1 MVPIKNSNDSIKN
14 KFLEKDYIMSDDRPS
29 YEELEQRIKE
39 LEEKVAE
46 STKSSDTKNESE
58 HRFRL
63 ISETLPVGI
72 FETDS
77 KSECLY
83 TNTSWQEIFGVS
95 LIESLMGDWR
105 MFLHPDDRES
115 VSEQWEQTLTNLK
128 AFSKDCRIIT
138 PKGDERWIHLRSSPV
153 FSDTGTRY
161 TGTAVDITDRKH
173 AEVELKKAKEA
184 AEAASIAKSEFLA
197 NMSHEIRT
205 PMNGVIGMT
214 NLLMD
219 TDLGVEQRQFAE
231 TIRKSADSL
240 MKVINDILDFSK
252 IEAGKLELEIIDFD
266 LRVTLEEVIELM
278 SLKAYEKG
286 LEFASI
292 VHHEV
297 PSLLRGD
304 PGRLRQILINLV
316 GNAIKFTSSGEV
328 TLKAILEKEDAH
340 RVVIRFSVS
349 DTGIGISEE
358 GMDRLFKSFSQVDGS
373 TSRNY
378 GGTGLGLAIS
388 KQLTELME
396 GRISVDSKEGQGS
409 TFWFTVALE
418 KQPDDCE
425 TLMISEDI
433 RRKRILFVDDN
444 AINRQ
449 VYREQLKSW
458 GCRYGEAS
466 SGAQAIDELRCARK
480 TGDPYEIAIID
491 MQMPEMDGEELGR
504 SIKQDPDLADTILIM
519 VSSMGV
525 RGDVSRLK
533 KIGFA
538 AYLTKPVKQS
548 QLYDCLATTAN
559 IWKEKKQREETTIV
573 TRHSLADNKKQG
585 IRILLAEDDATN
597 QKVALHILKKFG
609 YRADAAGNGQEVL
622 QALEKVPYDIV
633 LMDIQMPVMDG
644 YAATHR
650 IRELEH
656 KAHQVKLDKHN
667 SEDLSDSEAQFL
679 ARSGRIPIIAMTAHA
694 MKGDREKCIAAGMD
708 DYTTKPI
715 NPEELLEKIEKWTR
729 VEQNASNPEAKVR
742 KERVQPETSEETQPL
757 DLEKALERAMGD
769 KDFLKMLLGG
779 FIQELPDQIESLKIA
794 VADTDT
800 VALTEQAHKLKG
812 AAANLSA
819 YGVSSAAKSLEEIG
833 RSQNMGEANQIL
845 EVLLDESKRLTEY
858 IERAEW

>member
-1 MVPIKNSNDSIKN
+1 
-14 KFLEKDYIMSDDRPS
+14 MSDDRPS
-29 YEELEQRIKE
+29 YEELEQRIIE
-39 LEEKVAE
+39 LEGKVA
-46 STKSSDTKNESE
+46 KSSKSCDIQNESE
-58 HRFRL
+58 DRFRL

-72 FETDS
+72 FETDA

-95 LIESLMGDWR
+95 LIESLMSDWR
-105 MFLHPDDRES
+105 EFLHPDDRES
-115 VSEQWEQTLTNLK
+115 VSEQWEQTLRNLK
-128 AFSKDCRIIT
+128 AFSKDCRVIT

-161 TGTAVDITDRKH
+161 TGTVVDITDRKH
-173 AEVELKKAKEA
+173 TEVELKKAKDA

-219 TDLGVEQRQFAE
+219 TGLDVEQSQFTE
-231 TIRKSADSL
+231 TIRTSADSL
-240 MKVINDILDFSK
+240 MTVINDILDFSK
-252 IEAGKLELEIIDFD
+252 IEAGKLELEVIDFD
-266 LRVTLEEVIELM
+266 LRITLEEVSELM

-304 PGRLRQILINLV
+304 PGRLRQILINLL
-316 GNAIKFTSSGEV
+316 GNAIKFTDSGEV
-328 TLKAILEKEDAH
+328 TLKAILEEEDAH
-340 RVVIRFSVS
+340 RVVIHFSVS
-349 DTGIGISEE
+349 DTGIGISKKD
-358 GMDRLFKSFSQVDGS
+358 MDRLFKSFSQVDGS
-373 TSRNY
+373 TSRNF

-396 GRISVDSKEGQGS
+396 GRIGVDSKEVQGS
-409 TFWFTVALE
+409 TFWFTVAIE
-418 KQPDDCE
+418 KQPEDRE
-425 TLMISEDI
+425 TLMILEDI
-433 RRKRILFVDDN
+433 RKKRILFVDDN

-466 SGAQAIDELRCARK
+466 SGTQAIDELRSAQEA
-480 TGDPYEIAIID
+480 GDPFEIGIID

-504 SIKQDPDLADTILIM
+504 SIKQDADLADTILIM

-525 RGDVSRLK
+525 RGDVARLK

-538 AYLTKPVKQS
+538 AYLTKPIKQS
-548 QLYDCLATTAN
+548 QLYDCLAATAK
-559 IWKEKKQREETTIV
+559 IWKEKKQPQDATIV

-585 IRILLAEDDATN
+585 VRILLAEDDATN

-644 YAATHR
+644 YAATRR
-650 IRELEH
+650 IRELEL
-656 KAHQVKLDKHN
+656 KAQQVKLNKND
-667 SEDLSDSEAQFL
+667 SEDLTDSEIQFST
-679 ARSGRIPIIAMTAHA
+679 RSGRIPIIAMTAHA

-708 DYTTKPI
+708 DYTPKPI

-729 VEQNASNPEAKVR
+729 VEQNASSPEAEVQ
-742 KERVQPETSEETQPL
+742 KEHVQPETSEETQPL
-757 DLEKALERAMGD
+757 DLENALERAMGD
-769 KDFLKMLLGG
+769 KDFLKMLLGEFVQG
-779 FIQELPDQIESLKIA
+779 LPDQIESLKVA
-794 VADTDT
+794 VAGTDT
-800 VALTEQAHKLKG
+800 VALAEQAHKLKG

-833 RSQNMGEANQIL
+833 RSQNMDEANQVL
-845 EVLLDESKRLTEY
+845 EVLLNESKRLTEY
-858 IERAEW
+858 IERAS

>member
-1 MVPIKNSNDSIKN
+1 
-14 KFLEKDYIMSDDRPS
+14 MSDDRPS
-29 YEELEQRIKE
+29 YEELEQRIIE
-39 LEEKVAE
+39 LEGKVA
-46 STKSSDTKNESE
+46 KSSKSCDIQNESE
-58 HRFRL
+58 DRFRL

-72 FETDS
+72 FETDA

-95 LIESLMGDWR
+95 LIESLMSDWR
-105 MFLHPDDRES
+105 EFLHPDDRES
-115 VSEQWEQTLTNLK
+115 VSEQWEQTLRNLK
-128 AFSKDCRIIT
+128 AFSKDCRVIT

-161 TGTAVDITDRKH
+161 TGTVVDITDRKH
-173 AEVELKKAKEA
+173 TEVELKKAKDA

-219 TDLGVEQRQFAE
+219 TGLDVEQSQFTE
-231 TIRKSADSL
+231 TIRTSADSL
-240 MKVINDILDFSK
+240 MTVINDILDFSK
-252 IEAGKLELEIIDFD
+252 IEAGKLELEVIDFD
-266 LRVTLEEVIELM
+266 LRITLEEVSELM

-304 PGRLRQILINLV
+304 PGRLRQILINLL
-316 GNAIKFTSSGEV
+316 GNAIKFTDSGEV
-328 TLKAILEKEDAH
+328 TLKAILEEEDAH
-340 RVVIRFSVS
+340 RVVIHFSVS
-349 DTGIGISEE
+349 DTGIGISKKD
-358 GMDRLFKSFSQVDGS
+358 MDRLFKSFSQVDGS
-373 TSRNY
+373 TSRNF

-396 GRISVDSKEGQGS
+396 GRIGVDSKEVQGS
-409 TFWFTVALE
+409 TFWFTVAIE
-418 KQPDDCE
+418 KQPEDRE
-425 TLMISEDI
+425 TLMILEDI
-433 RRKRILFVDDN
+433 RKKRILFVDDN

-466 SGAQAIDELRCARK
+466 SGTQAIDELRSAQEA
-480 TGDPYEIAIID
+480 GDPFEIGIID

-504 SIKQDPDLADTILIM
+504 SIKQDADLADTILIM

-525 RGDVSRLK
+525 RGDVARLK

-538 AYLTKPVKQS
+538 AYLTKPIKQS
-548 QLYDCLATTAN
+548 QLYDCLAATAK
-559 IWKEKKQREETTIV
+559 IWKEKKQPQDATIV

-585 IRILLAEDDATN
+585 VRILLAEDDATN

-644 YAATHR
+644 YAATRR
-650 IRELEH
+650 IRELEL
-656 KAHQVKLDKHN
+656 KAQQVKLNKND
-667 SEDLSDSEAQFL
+667 SEDLTDSEIQFST
-679 ARSGRIPIIAMTAHA
+679 RSGRIPIIAMTAHA
-694 MKGDREKCIAAGMD
+694 MKGDREKCIATGMD
-708 DYTTKPI
+708 DYTPKPI

-729 VEQNASNPEAKVR
+729 VEQNASSPEAEVQ
-742 KERVQPETSEETQPL
+742 KEHVQPETSEETQPL
-757 DLEKALERAMGD
+757 DLEDALERAMGD
-769 KDFLKMLLGG
+769 KDFLKMLLGEFVQG
-779 FIQELPDQIESLKIA
+779 LPDQIESLKVA
-794 VADTDT
+794 VAGTDT
-800 VALTEQAHKLKG
+800 VALAEQAHKLKG

-833 RSQNMGEANQIL
+833 RSQNMDEANQVL
-845 EVLLDESKRLTEY
+845 EVLLNESKRLTEY
-858 IERAEW
+858 IERVEW

>member
-1 MVPIKNSNDSIKN
+1 LQEDNV
-14 KFLEKDYIMSDDRPS
+14 MSDDRPS
-29 YEELEQRIKE
+29 YEKLEERIKE

-46 STKSSDTKNESE
+46 YTKSSDIPNESE

-72 FETDS
+72 FETDA

-95 LIESLMGDWR
+95 LIESLMSDWQT
-105 MFLHPDDRES
+105 FLHPDDRES
-115 VSEQWEQTLTNLK
+115 VTEQWEQTLTNLK
-128 AFSKDCRIIT
+128 AFSKDFRIIT

-173 AEVELKKAKEA
+173 TEAELKKARDA
-184 AEAASIAKSEFLA
+184 AEAGSIAKSEFLA

-205 PMNGVIGMT
+205 PMNGVIGMA

-219 TDLGVEQRQFAE
+219 TDLSVEQQQFTE
-231 TIRKSADSL
+231 TIRKSADAL
-240 MKVINDILDFSK
+240 MTVINDILDFSK
-252 IEAGKLELEIIDFD
+252 IEAGKLELEIIEFD
-266 LRVTLEEVIELM
+266 LRVTLEEVAELM

-304 PGRLRQILINLV
+304 PGRLRQILINLL
-316 GNAIKFTSSGEV
+316 GNAIKFTDSGEV
-328 TLKAILEKEDAH
+328 TLKARLEKEDVH
-340 RVVIRFSVS
+340 RAVIRFSVS

-358 GMDRLFKSFSQVDGS
+358 GTDRLFKSFSQVDGS

-396 GRISVDSKEGQGS
+396 GRIGVESKEGQGS
-409 TFWFTVALE
+409 TFSFTVSLE
-418 KQPDDCE
+418 KQPDDCK
-425 TLMISEDI
+425 TLMISDDI
-433 RRKRILFVDDN
+433 RKKRILFVDDN
-444 AINRQ
+444 ATNRQ

-466 SGAQAIDELRCARK
+466 NGTQAIDELKRAQE
-480 TGDPYEIAIID
+480 TGDPFEIAIID
-491 MQMPEMDGEELGR
+491 MQMPKMDGEELGR
-504 SIKQDPDLADTILIM
+504 SIKQDPNLADTILIM
-519 VSSMGV
+519 VSSMGT
-525 RGDVSRLK
+525 RGDVARLK

-538 AYLTKPVKQS
+538 AYLTKPIKQS
-548 QLYDCLATTAN
+548 QLYDCLNTTAN
-559 IWKEKKQREETTIV
+559 IWKEKKQPQDAAIV

-609 YRADAAGNGQEVL
+609 YRADAAENGQEAL

-644 YAATHR
+644 YATTRR
-650 IRELEH
+650 IRELEL
-656 KAHQVKLDKHN
+656 KARRIKLNKNDPK
-667 SEDLSDSEAQFL
+667 DLSNFEIQLL

-708 DYTTKPI
+708 DYTPKPI

-729 VEQNASNPEAKVR
+729 VEQSASSPEAEVQ
-742 KERVQPETSEETQPL
+742 KEHVQPETSEEAQPL

-769 KDFLKMLLGG
+769 KDFLNMLLGG
-779 FIQELPDQIESLKIA
+779 FIQELPNQIESLKVA
-794 VADTDT
+794 VADTDA

-819 YGVSSAAKSLEEIG
+819 YGISSAAKSLEEIG
-833 RSQNMGEANQIL
+833 RSQNMDEATQIL
-845 EVLLDESKRLTEY
+845 EVLFNESKRLSEY
-858 IERAEW
+858 VERAEW

>member
-1 MVPIKNSNDSIKN
+1 MEENNV
-14 KFLEKDYIMSDDRPS
+14 MSDDRPS
-29 YEELEQRIKE
+29 YEELEKRIKE

-46 STKSSDTKNESE
+46 SAKSGDIQNESE

-95 LIESLMGDWR
+95 LIESLMSDWR
-105 MFLHPDDRES
+105 TFLHPDDRDT

-138 PKGDERWIHLRSSPV
+138 PKGAERWIHLRSSPV

-161 TGTAVDITDRKH
+161 TGTAVDITDRKRT
-173 AEVELKKAKEA
+173 EVELKNAKEA
-184 AEAASIAKSEFLA
+184 AEAGSIAKSEFLA

-219 TDLGVEQRQFAE
+219 TDLNAEQRQFTE
-231 TIRKSADSL
+231 TIQKSADSL
-240 MKVINDILDFSK
+240 MTVINDILDFSK
-252 IEAGKLELEIIDFD
+252 IEAGKLELEVIEFD
-266 LRVTLEEVIELM
+266 LRVSLEEVSELM

-304 PGRLRQILINLV
+304 PGRLRQILINLM
-316 GNAIKFTSSGEV
+316 GNAIKFTDSGEV
-328 TLKAILEKEDAH
+328 TLKAIVEEEDAH

-388 KQLTELME
+388 KQLTELMG
-396 GRISVDSKEGQGS
+396 GRIGVDSKEGEGS
-409 TFWFTVALE
+409 TFWFTVELE
-418 KQPDDCE
+418 KQPDGCE
-425 TLMISEDI
+425 TLMIPEDI
-433 RRKRILFVDDN
+433 RKKRILFVDDN

-466 SGAQAIDELRCARK
+466 SGIQAIDELRQAQEAR
-480 TGDPYEIAIID
+480 DPFEIAIID
-491 MQMPEMDGEELGR
+491 MQMPDMDGEELGLR
-504 SIKQDPDLADTILIM
+504 IKQDPDLADTILIM
-519 VSSMGV
+519 VSSMGA
-525 RGDVSRLK
+525 RGDVARLK
-533 KIGFA
+533 KIGFG
-538 AYLTKPVKQS
+538 AYLTKPIKQS
-548 QLYDCLATTAN
+548 QLYDCLATTAK
-559 IWKEKKQREETTIV
+559 IWKEKKQPQDATIV

-609 YRADAAGNGQEVL
+609 YRADAVENGQGVL
-622 QALEKVPYDIV
+622 EALEKIPYDVV

-644 YAATHR
+644 YAATRR
-650 IRELEH
+650 IRKLEL
-656 KAHQVKLDKHN
+656 KAQQVKVNKND
-667 SEDLSDSEAQFL
+667 SEDLSDSKIQLL

-729 VEQNASNPEAKVR
+729 AEHNASNPEAGVQ
-742 KERVQPETSEETQPL
+742 KERVQSGTTEETQPL
-757 DLEKALERAMGD
+757 DLEMALERAMGD

-779 FIQELPDQIESLKIA
+779 FIQELPDQIESLKVA
-794 VADTDT
+794 VAGTDA
-800 VALTEQAHKLKG
+800 VALTEHAHKLKG

-819 YGVSSAAKSLEEIG
+819 YGVSAAAKSLEEIG
-833 RSQNMGEANQIL
+833 RSQNMDQANQIL

-858 IERAEW
+858 IEQAEW

>member
-1 MVPIKNSNDSIKN
+1 LEEINVMSN
-14 KFLEKDYIMSDDRPS
+14 DRPS

-46 STKSSDTKNESE
+46 STKSSDTQNESE
-58 HRFRL
+58 DRFRL

-72 FETDS
+72 FETDA

-105 MFLHPDDRES
+105 TYLHPDDRDS
-115 VSEQWEQTLTNLK
+115 VSEQWAQTLTNLK
-128 AFSKDCRIIT
+128 AFSRDCRIIT

-161 TGTAVDITDRKH
+161 TGTAVDITDRKRT
-173 AEVELKKAKEA
+173 EVELKKAKEA
-184 AEAASIAKSEFLA
+184 AEAGSIAKSEFLA

-219 TDLGVEQRQFAE
+219 TDLNVEQRQFTE
-231 TIRKSADSL
+231 TIQKSADSL
-240 MKVINDILDFSK
+240 MTVINDILDFSK
-252 IEAGKLELEIIDFD
+252 IEAGKLELEFIDFD
-266 LRVTLEEVIELM
+266 LRVTLEEVSELM

-297 PSLLRGD
+297 PSLLCGD
-304 PGRLRQILINLV
+304 PGRLRQILINLM
-316 GNAIKFTSSGEV
+316 GNAIKFTDSGEV
-328 TLKAILEKEDAH
+328 TLKAIVEEEDDH

-358 GMDRLFKSFSQVDGS
+358 SMDRLFKSFSQVDGS

-396 GRISVDSKEGQGS
+396 GRIGVDSKEGQGS

-418 KQPDDCE
+418 KQPDGCE

-433 RRKRILFVDDN
+433 RKKRILFVDDN

-466 SGAQAIDELRCARK
+466 SGTQAIDELRRAQKMR
-480 TGDPYEIAIID
+480 DPFEIAIID
-491 MQMPEMDGEELGR
+491 MQMPDMDGEELGR
-504 SIKQDPDLADTILIM
+504 SIKQDTELADTTLIM
-519 VSSMGV
+519 VSSMGA
-525 RGDVSRLK
+525 RGDVARLK
-533 KIGFA
+533 KIGFG
-538 AYLTKPVKQS
+538 AYLTKPIKQS
-548 QLYDCLATTAN
+548 QLYDCLATTAK
-559 IWKEKKQREETTIV
+559 IWKEKKPPRDATIV

-622 QALEKVPYDIV
+622 EAMEKIPYDVV

-644 YAATHR
+644 YEATRR
-650 IRELEH
+650 IRELEL
-656 KAHQVKLDKHN
+656 KAQQVKLNKNN
-667 SEDLSDSEAQFL
+667 SDDLSDSKIQFF

-708 DYTTKPI
+708 DYTPKPI

-729 VEQNASNPEAKVR
+729 AEHNVSNPEAGVQ
-742 KERVQPETSEETQPL
+742 KERVQSETPEKTQPL
-757 DLEKALERAMGD
+757 DFEVALERAMGD

-779 FIQELPDQIESLKIA
+779 FVQELPDQIESLKVA
-794 VADTDT
+794 VSGTDA

-833 RSQNMGEANQIL
+833 RSQNMDQANQIL

-858 IERAEW
+858 IKQAEW

>member
-1 MVPIKNSNDSIKN
+1 
-14 KFLEKDYIMSDDRPS
+14 MSDDRPS
-29 YEELEQRIKE
+29 YEELEQRIIE
-39 LEEKVAE
+39 LEGKVA
-46 STKSSDTKNESE
+46 KSSKSCDIQNESE
-58 HRFRL
+58 DRFRL

-72 FETDS
+72 FETDA

-95 LIESLMGDWR
+95 LIESLMSDWR
-105 MFLHPDDRES
+105 EFLHPDDRES
-115 VSEQWEQTLTNLK
+115 VSEQWEQTLRNLK
-128 AFSKDCRIIT
+128 AFSKDCRVIT

-161 TGTAVDITDRKH
+161 TGTVVDITDRKH
-173 AEVELKKAKEA
+173 TEVELKKAKDA

-219 TDLGVEQRQFAE
+219 TGLDVEQSQFTE
-231 TIRKSADSL
+231 TIRTSADSL
-240 MKVINDILDFSK
+240 MTVINDILDFSK
-252 IEAGKLELEIIDFD
+252 IEAGKLELEVIDFD
-266 LRVTLEEVIELM
+266 LRITLEEVSELM

-304 PGRLRQILINLV
+304 PGRLRQILINLL
-316 GNAIKFTSSGEV
+316 GNAIKFTDSGEV
-328 TLKAILEKEDAH
+328 TLKAILEEEDAH
-340 RVVIRFSVS
+340 RVVIHFSVS
-349 DTGIGISEE
+349 DTGIGISKKD
-358 GMDRLFKSFSQVDGS
+358 MDRLFKSFSQVDGS
-373 TSRNY
+373 TSRNF

-396 GRISVDSKEGQGS
+396 GRIGVDSKEGQGS
-409 TFWFTVALE
+409 TFWFTVAIE
-418 KQPDDCE
+418 KQPEDRE
-425 TLMISEDI
+425 TLMILEDI
-433 RRKRILFVDDN
+433 RKKRILFVDDN

-466 SGAQAIDELRCARK
+466 SGTQAIDELRSAQEA
-480 TGDPYEIAIID
+480 GDPFEIGIID

-504 SIKQDPDLADTILIM
+504 SIKQDADLADTILIM

-525 RGDVSRLK
+525 RGDVARLK

-538 AYLTKPVKQS
+538 AYLTKPIKQS
-548 QLYDCLATTAN
+548 QLYDCLAATAK
-559 IWKEKKQREETTIV
+559 IWKEKKQPQDATIV

-585 IRILLAEDDATN
+585 VRILLAEDDATN

-644 YAATHR
+644 YAATRR
-650 IRELEH
+650 IRELEL
-656 KAHQVKLDKHN
+656 KAQQVKLNKND
-667 SEDLSDSEAQFL
+667 SEDLTDSEIQFST
-679 ARSGRIPIIAMTAHA
+679 RSGRIPIIAMTAHA

-708 DYTTKPI
+708 DYTPKPI

-729 VEQNASNPEAKVR
+729 VEQNASSPEAEVQ
-742 KERVQPETSEETQPL
+742 KEHVQPETSEETQPL
-757 DLEKALERAMGD
+757 DLENALERAMGD
-769 KDFLKMLLGG
+769 KDFLKMLLGEFVQG
-779 FIQELPDQIESLKIA
+779 LPDQIESLKVA
-794 VADTDT
+794 VAGTDT
-800 VALTEQAHKLKG
+800 VALAEQAHKLKG

-833 RSQNMGEANQIL
+833 RSQNMDEANQVL
-845 EVLLDESKRLTEY
+845 EVLLNESKRLTEY
-858 IERAEW
+858 IERVEW

>member
-1 MVPIKNSNDSIKN
+1 
-14 KFLEKDYIMSDDRPS
+14 MSDDKPL
-29 YEELEQRIKE
+29 YEELEQQIKE

-46 STKSSDTKNESE
+46 STESGNVENESE

-72 FETDS
+72 FETDA

-95 LIESLMGDWR
+95 LIESLMSDWR
-105 MFLHPDDRES
+105 EFLHPDDRES

-161 TGTAVDITDRKH
+161 TGTAMDITARKRT
-173 AEVELKKAKEA
+173 EVELNKAKDA

-205 PMNGVIGMT
+205 PMNGVIGMS

-219 TDLGVEQRQFAE
+219 TDLDVEQRQFTE

-240 MKVINDILDFSK
+240 MTVINDILDFSK
-252 IEAGKLELEIIDFD
+252 IEAGKLDLEVIDFD
-266 LRVTLEEVIELM
+266 LRVTLEEVGELM

-292 VHHEV
+292 VHHEI

-316 GNAIKFTSSGEV
+316 GNAIKFTDSGEV
-328 TLKAILEKEDAH
+328 TLESILEEEDAH
-340 RVVIRFSVS
+340 RAVIRFSVS

-358 GMDRLFKSFSQVDGS
+358 GMDRLFESFSQVDGS
-373 TSRNY
+373 TSRNF

-396 GRISVDSKEGQGS
+396 GHIGVDSKEGQGS

-418 KQPDDCE
+418 KQSEVREILMIPDD
-425 TLMISEDI
+425 I
-433 RRKRILFVDDN
+433 RKKRILFVDDN
-444 AINRQ
+444 TINRQ

-466 SGAQAIDELRCARK
+466 SGTQAIDELRSAHEME
-480 TGDPYEIAIID
+480 DPFEIVIID
-491 MQMPEMDGEELGR
+491 MQMPEMDGEELGCR
-504 SIKQDPDLADTILIM
+504 IKQDLDLADTVLIM
-519 VSSMGV
+519 VSSIGT
-525 RGDVSRLK
+525 RGDVARLK

-538 AYLTKPVKQS
+538 AYLTKPIKQS
-548 QLYDCLATTAN
+548 QLYDCLATTSK
-559 IWKEKKQREETTIV
+559 IWKEKKQPQDATIV
-573 TRHSLADNKKQG
+573 TRHSLADNKKG
-585 IRILLAEDDATN
+585 EVRILLAEDDATN
-597 QKVALHILKKFG
+597 RKVALHILKKFG

-644 YAATHR
+644 YEATRR
-650 IRELEH
+650 IRELEL
-656 KAHQVKLDKHN
+656 KAQRVKLNKNDA
-667 SEDLSDSEAQFL
+667 EDLSDSEIQL
-679 ARSGRIPIIAMTAHA
+679 SARSGRIPIVAMTAHA

-708 DYTTKPI
+708 DYTPKPI

-729 VEQNASNPEAKVR
+729 VEQNTSSPEAEVQ
-742 KERVQPETSEETQPL
+742 KERVQPETSEKTQPL

-769 KDFLKMLLGG
+769 KEFLKMLLGG
-779 FIQELPDQIESLKIA
+779 FIQELPDQIESLTVA
-794 VADTDT
+794 VAGTDM
-800 VALTEQAHKLKG
+800 VALTEQAHRLKG

-819 YGVSSAAKSLEEIG
+819 DGVSSAAKLLEEIG
-833 RSQNMGEANQIL
+833 RSQNINEADQIL
-845 EVLLDESKRLTEY
+845 EVLLNESKRLTEY

>member
-1 MVPIKNSNDSIKN
+1 MEEDNV
-14 KFLEKDYIMSDDRPS
+14 MSDDRPS

-46 STKSSDTKNESE
+46 STKSGDIQNESE
-58 HRFRL
+58 DRFRL

-72 FETDS
+72 FETDA

-105 MFLHPDDRES
+105 EFLHPDDRES

-138 PKGDERWIHLRSSPV
+138 PKNDERWIHLRSSPV

-161 TGTAVDITDRKH
+161 TGTVVDITDRKH
-173 AEVELKKAKEA
+173 TEVELNKAKDA

-219 TDLGVEQRQFAE
+219 TDLGVEQCQFTE
-231 TIRKSADSL
+231 TIRTSADSL
-240 MKVINDILDFSK
+240 MTVINDILDFSK

-266 LRVTLEEVIELM
+266 LRVTLEEVGELM

-316 GNAIKFTSSGEV
+316 GNAIKFTDSGDV
-328 TLKAILEKEDAH
+328 TLKAILEEEDAH
-340 RVVIRFSVS
+340 RAVIRFSVS

-396 GRISVDSKEGQGS
+396 GRIGVDSKEGRGS
-409 TFWFTVALE
+409 TFWFTVGLE
-418 KQPDDCE
+418 KQPEDRE
-425 TLMISEDI
+425 TLMIPEDI
-433 RRKRILFVDDN
+433 RKKRILFVDDN
-444 AINRQ
+444 TINRQ

-466 SGAQAIDELRCARK
+466 SGTQAIDELRSAQE
-480 TGDPYEIAIID
+480 TGDPFEIAIID

-519 VSSMGV
+519 VSSMGA
-525 RGDVSRLK
+525 RGDVARLK
-533 KIGFA
+533 KIGFS
-538 AYLTKPVKQS
+538 AYLTKPIKQS
-548 QLYDCLATTAN
+548 QLYDCLATTAK
-559 IWKEKKQREETTIV
+559 IWKEKKQPQDATIV
-573 TRHSLADNKKQG
+573 TRHSLADNKKQE

-597 QKVALHILKKFG
+597 QKVALYILKKFG

-644 YAATHR
+644 YTATRR
-650 IRELEH
+650 IRELEL
-656 KAHQVKLDKHN
+656 KAQQVKLNKND
-667 SEDLSDSEAQFL
+667 SEDLSDSEIQL
-679 ARSGRIPIIAMTAHA
+679 SARSGRIPIIAMTAHA

-708 DYTTKPI
+708 DYTPKPI

-729 VEQNASNPEAKVR
+729 AEQNASSPEAKVQ
-742 KERVQPETSEETQPL
+742 KERVQPETSEETLPL
-757 DLEKALERAMGD
+757 DLENALERAMGD

-779 FIQELPDQIESLKIA
+779 FIQELPDQIESLKVA
-794 VADTDT
+794 VAGTDT
-800 VALTEQAHKLKG
+800 VTLAEQAHKLKG

-833 RSQNMGEANQIL
+833 RSQNMDEANQIL
-845 EVLLDESKRLTEY
+845 EVLLNESKRLTEY

>member
-1 MVPIKNSNDSIKN
+1 
-14 KFLEKDYIMSDDRPS
+14 MSDDRPS
-29 YEELEQRIKE
+29 YEELEQRIIE
-39 LEEKVAE
+39 LEGKVA
-46 STKSSDTKNESE
+46 KSSKSCDIQNESE
-58 HRFRL
+58 DRFRL

-72 FETDS
+72 FETDA

-95 LIESLMGDWR
+95 LIESLMSDWR
-105 MFLHPDDRES
+105 EFLHPDDRES
-115 VSEQWEQTLTNLK
+115 VSEQWEQTLRNLK
-128 AFSKDCRIIT
+128 AFSKDCRVIT

-161 TGTAVDITDRKH
+161 TGTVVDITDRKH
-173 AEVELKKAKEA
+173 TEVELKKAKDA

-219 TDLGVEQRQFAE
+219 TGLDVEQSQFTE
-231 TIRKSADSL
+231 TIRTSADSL
-240 MKVINDILDFSK
+240 MTVINDILDFSK
-252 IEAGKLELEIIDFD
+252 IEAGKLELEVIDFD
-266 LRVTLEEVIELM
+266 LRITLEEVSELM

-304 PGRLRQILINLV
+304 PGRLRQILINLL
-316 GNAIKFTSSGEV
+316 GNAIKFTDSGEV
-328 TLKAILEKEDAH
+328 TLKAILEEEDAH
-340 RVVIRFSVS
+340 RVVIHFSVS
-349 DTGIGISEE
+349 DTGIGISKKD
-358 GMDRLFKSFSQVDGS
+358 MDRLFKSFSQVDGS
-373 TSRNY
+373 TSRNF

-396 GRISVDSKEGQGS
+396 GRIGVDSKEGQGS
-409 TFWFTVALE
+409 TFWFTVAIE
-418 KQPDDCE
+418 KQPEDRE
-425 TLMISEDI
+425 TLMILEDI
-433 RRKRILFVDDN
+433 RKKRILFVDDN

-466 SGAQAIDELRCARK
+466 SGTQAIDELRSAQEA
-480 TGDPYEIAIID
+480 GDPFEIGIID

-525 RGDVSRLK
+525 RGDVARLK

-538 AYLTKPVKQS
+538 AYLTKPIKQS
-548 QLYDCLATTAN
+548 QLYDCLAATAK
-559 IWKEKKQREETTIV
+559 IWKEKKQPQDATIV

-585 IRILLAEDDATN
+585 VRILLAEDDATN

-644 YAATHR
+644 YAATRR
-650 IRELEH
+650 IRELEL
-656 KAHQVKLDKHN
+656 KAQQVKLNKND
-667 SEDLSDSEAQFL
+667 SEDLTDSEIQFST
-679 ARSGRIPIIAMTAHA
+679 RSGRIPIIAMTAHA

-708 DYTTKPI
+708 DYTPKPI

-729 VEQNASNPEAKVR
+729 VEQNASSSGAKVQ
-742 KERVQPETSEETQPL
+742 KEHVQPETSEETQPL
-757 DLEKALERAMGD
+757 DLENALERAMGD

-779 FIQELPDQIESLKIA
+779 FVQELPDQIESLKVA
-794 VADTDT
+794 VAGTDT
-800 VALTEQAHKLKG
+800 VALAEEAHKLKG

-833 RSQNMGEANQIL
+833 RSQNMDEANQVL

>member
-1 MVPIKNSNDSIKN
+1 
-14 KFLEKDYIMSDDRPS
+14 MSDDRPS

-46 STKSSDTKNESE
+46 STKPGDIQNESE

-72 FETDS
+72 FETDAN
-77 KSECLY
+77 SECLY

-105 MFLHPDDRES
+105 TFLHPDDRES
-115 VSEQWEQTLTNLK
+115 VAEQWEQTLTNLK

-138 PKGDERWIHLRSSPV
+138 AKGVERWIHLRSSPV

-161 TGTAVDITDRKH
+161 TGTVVDITARKRT
-173 AEVELKKAKEA
+173 EVELKKAKDA
-184 AEAASIAKSEFLA
+184 AEAANIAKSEFLA

-205 PMNGVIGMT
+205 PMNGVIGMA

-219 TDLGVEQRQFAE
+219 TDLNAEQGQFTE

-240 MKVINDILDFSK
+240 MTVINDILDFSK
-252 IEAGKLELEIIDFD
+252 IEAGKLELENIDFD
-266 LRVTLEEVIELM
+266 LRVTLEEVSELM

-316 GNAIKFTSSGEV
+316 NNAIKFTDSGEV
-328 TLKAILEKEDAH
+328 TLKAILEEEDAQQA
-340 RVVIRFSVS
+340 VIRFRVS
-349 DTGIGISEE
+349 DTGIGISEK
-358 GMDRLFKSFSQVDGS
+358 GIDRLFKSFSQVDGS

-388 KQLTELME
+388 KQLTELMG
-396 GRISVDSKEGQGS
+396 GRIGVDSKEGQGS

-418 KQPDDCE
+418 KQPEDRE
-425 TLMISEDI
+425 TVMIPADI
-433 RRKRILFVDDN
+433 RKKRILFVDDN

-466 SGAQAIDELRCARK
+466 SGTQAMDELRRARE
-480 TGDPYEIAIID
+480 TGDPFEIAIID
-491 MQMPEMDGEELGR
+491 MQMPEMNGEELGR
-504 SIKQDPDLADTILIM
+504 RIKQDPNLADTILIM
-519 VSSMGV
+519 VSSMGA
-525 RGDVSRLK
+525 RGDVVRLK

-538 AYLTKPVKQS
+538 AYLTKPIKQS
-548 QLYDCLATTAN
+548 QLYDCLATTAK
-559 IWKEKKQREETTIV
+559 IWKEKKQPQDATIV

-622 QALEKVPYDIV
+622 QALEKIPYDIV

-644 YAATHR
+644 YTATRR
-650 IRELEH
+650 IRELEL
-656 KAHQVKLDKHN
+656 KAQRVKLNHN
-667 SEDLSDSEAQFL
+667 DAENPSDSEIQLA
-679 ARSGRIPIIAMTAHA
+679 ARSKRIPIIAMTAHA

-708 DYTTKPI
+708 DYTPKPI

-729 VEQNASNPEAKVR
+729 VEQKFPSPEAKVE
-742 KERVQPETSEETQPL
+742 KESVQPETSEETQPL

-779 FIQELPDQIESLKIA
+779 FVQELPDQIESLKIA
-794 VADTDT
+794 VAGTDA

-833 RSQNMGEANQIL
+833 RSQNLDEAKQIL
-845 EVLLDESKRLTEY
+845 EMLLHESKRLTEY
-858 IERAEW
+858 VERAEW

>member
-1 MVPIKNSNDSIKN
+1 
-14 KFLEKDYIMSDDRPS
+14 MSDDRPS

-46 STKSSDTKNESE
+46 SAKLGDIQNESE

-72 FETDS
+72 FETDA

-95 LIESLMGDWR
+95 LIESLMSDWKT
-105 MFLHPDDRES
+105 FLHPDDRES

-128 AFSKDCRIIT
+128 SFSKDCRIIT
-138 PKGDERWIHLRSSPV
+138 PKGCERWIHLRSSPV

-161 TGTAVDITDRKH
+161 TGTAVDITGRKH
-173 AEVELKKAKEA
+173 TEVELKKAKDA

-219 TDLGVEQRQFAE
+219 TDLGVEQREFTE

-240 MKVINDILDFSK
+240 MTVINDILDFSK

-266 LRVTLEEVIELM
+266 LRVTLEEVGELM

-304 PGRLRQILINLV
+304 PGRLRQILINLM
-316 GNAIKFTSSGEV
+316 GNAIKFTDTGEV
-328 TLKAILEKEDAH
+328 TLRAVLEEEDAH
-340 RVVIRFSVS
+340 LAVIRFSVG

-358 GMDRLFKSFSQVDGS
+358 GMGRLFRSFSQVDGS

-388 KQLTELME
+388 KQLTELMG
-396 GRISVDSKEGQGS
+396 GRIGVDSKKGQGS
-409 TFWFTVALE
+409 TFWFTVAIE
-418 KQPDDCE
+418 KQSKDHE
-425 TLMISEDI
+425 TLVIPEDI
-433 RRKRILFVDDN
+433 RKKRILFVDDN

-458 GCRYGEAS
+458 GCRFGEAS
-466 SGAQAIDELRCARK
+466 SGAQAIDELRRAQEME
-480 TGDPYEIAIID
+480 DPFEIAIID

-504 SIKQDPDLADTILIM
+504 NIKQDPDLANTILIM
-519 VSSMGV
+519 VSSMGA
-525 RGDVSRLK
+525 RGDVTRLK
-533 KIGFA
+533 KIGFG
-538 AYLTKPVKQS
+538 AYLTKPIKQS
-548 QLYDCLATTAN
+548 QLYDCLATTARM
-559 IWKEKKQREETTIV
+559 WKEKKQIEDTTIV
-573 TRHSLADNKKQG
+573 TRHSLANEKKQG

-597 QKVALHILKKFG
+597 RKVALHILKKFG
-609 YRADAAGNGQEVL
+609 YRADAAENGQEVL

-644 YAATHR
+644 YAATRR
-650 IRELEH
+650 IRELEL
-656 KAHQVKLDKHN
+656 KAQQLKLNKND
-667 SEDLSDSEAQFL
+667 SEDLSDFKIQFPP
-679 ARSGRIPIIAMTAHA
+679 RSGRIPIIAMTAHA

-708 DYTTKPI
+708 DYTPKPI

-729 VEQNASNPEAKVR
+729 VEQNASSPEARVR
-742 KERVQPETSEETQPL
+742 KERVQPETLEETQPL

-779 FIQELPDQIESLKIA
+779 FIQELPDQIESLKVA
-794 VADTDT
+794 VAGTDT

-819 YGVSSAAKSLEEIG
+819 YGISSAAKSLEEIG
-833 RSQNMGEANQIL
+833 QSQNMEEANQIL
-845 EVLLDESKRLTEY
+845 EVLLNETIRLTEF

>member
-1 MVPIKNSNDSIKN
+1 
-14 KFLEKDYIMSDDRPS
+14 MSDDRPS

-39 LEEKVAE
+39 LGEKVAE
-46 STKSSDTKNESE
+46 STKSGDTKNESE

-72 FETDS
+72 FETDA

-95 LIESLMGDWR
+95 LIESLMNDWR
-105 MFLHPDDRES
+105 TFLHPDDRES

-138 PKGDERWIHLRSSPV
+138 PKGVERWIHLRSSPV

-161 TGTAVDITDRKH
+161 TGTAMDITHRKRT
-173 AEVELKKAKEA
+173 EVELKKAKDA
-184 AEAASIAKSEFLA
+184 AEAANIAKSEFLA

-205 PMNGVIGMT
+205 PMNGVIGMA

-219 TDLGVEQRQFAE
+219 TELNIEQRQFTE

-240 MKVINDILDFSK
+240 MTVINDILDFSK
-252 IEAGKLELEIIDFD
+252 IEAGKLELENIDFD
-266 LRVTLEEVIELM
+266 LRVTLEEVSELM
-278 SLKAYEKG
+278 NLKAYEKG

-292 VHHEV
+292 VHHEI

-304 PGRLRQILINLV
+304 PGRLRQILINLL
-316 GNAIKFTSSGEV
+316 GNAIKFTDSGEV
-328 TLKAILEKEDAH
+328 TLKAKLEKEDAN
-340 RVVIRFSVS
+340 RAVIRFSVR

-358 GMDRLFKSFSQVDGS
+358 GTNRLFKSFSQVDGS

-396 GRISVDSKEGQGS
+396 GRIGVDSKEGQGS
-409 TFWFTVALE
+409 TFWFTVGLE
-418 KQPDDCE
+418 KQPDDCKAV
-425 TLMISEDI
+425 MIPADI
-433 RRKRILFVDDN
+433 RKKRILIVDDN

-466 SGAQAIDELRCARK
+466 SGTQAMDELRRARE
-480 TGDPYEIAIID
+480 TGDAFEIAIID
-491 MQMPEMDGEELGR
+491 MQMPEMSGEELGR

-519 VSSMGV
+519 VSSMGA
-525 RGDVSRLK
+525 RGDVARLK

-538 AYLTKPVKQS
+538 AYLTKPIKQS
-548 QLYDCLATTAN
+548 QLYDCLATTAK
-559 IWKEKKQREETTIV
+559 IWKEKKQPQDAAIV

-622 QALEKVPYDIV
+622 QALEKIPYDIV

-644 YAATHR
+644 YTATRR
-650 IRELEH
+650 IRELEL
-656 KAHQVKLDKHN
+656 KAQQVKPNNND
-667 SEDLSDSEAQFL
+667 SGGISDSEIQL
-679 ARSGRIPIIAMTAHA
+679 SARSGRIPIIAMTAHA

-708 DYTTKPI
+708 DYTPKPI
-715 NPEELLEKIEKWTR
+715 NPEELLEKIEKWTP
-729 VEQNASNPEAKVR
+729 VEQDVPIQKTKVEKVR
-742 KERVQPETSEETQPL
+742 LQPETSEETQPL
-757 DLEKALERAMGD
+757 DFEKALERAMGD

-779 FIQELPDQIESLKIA
+779 FVRELPDQIESLKVA
-794 VADTDT
+794 VAGTDT
-800 VALTEQAHKLKG
+800 AALTEQAHKLKG

-833 RSQNMGEANQIL
+833 RSQNMDEADQIL
-845 EVLLDESKRLTEY
+845 EMLLNESKRLTEY

>member
-1 MVPIKNSNDSIKN
+1 
-14 KFLEKDYIMSDDRPS
+14 MSDDRPS
-29 YEELEQRIKE
+29 YEELEQRIIE
-39 LEEKVAE
+39 LEGEVA
-46 STKSSDTKNESE
+46 KSSKSCDIQNESE
-58 HRFRL
+58 DRFRL

-72 FETDS
+72 FETDA

-95 LIESLMGDWR
+95 LIESLMSDWR
-105 MFLHPDDRES
+105 EFLHPDDRES
-115 VSEQWEQTLTNLK
+115 VSEQWEQTLRNLK
-128 AFSKDCRIIT
+128 AFSKDCRVIT

-161 TGTAVDITDRKH
+161 TGTVVDITDRKH
-173 AEVELKKAKEA
+173 TEVELKKAKDA

-219 TDLGVEQRQFAE
+219 TGLDVEQSQFTE
-231 TIRKSADSL
+231 TIRTSADSL
-240 MKVINDILDFSK
+240 MTVINDILDFSK
-252 IEAGKLELEIIDFD
+252 IEAGKLELEVIDFD
-266 LRVTLEEVIELM
+266 LRITLEEVSELM

-304 PGRLRQILINLV
+304 PGRLRQILINLL
-316 GNAIKFTSSGEV
+316 GNAIKFTDSGEV
-328 TLKAILEKEDAH
+328 TLKAILEEEDAH
-340 RVVIRFSVS
+340 RVVIHFSVS
-349 DTGIGISEE
+349 DTGIGISKKD
-358 GMDRLFKSFSQVDGS
+358 MDRLFKSFSQVDGS
-373 TSRNY
+373 TSRNF

-396 GRISVDSKEGQGS
+396 GRIGVDSKEGQGS
-409 TFWFTVALE
+409 TFWFTVAIE
-418 KQPDDCE
+418 KQPEDRE
-425 TLMISEDI
+425 TLMILEDI
-433 RRKRILFVDDN
+433 RKKRILFVDDN

-466 SGAQAIDELRCARK
+466 SGTQAIDELRSAQEA
-480 TGDPYEIAIID
+480 GDPFEIGIID

-519 VSSMGV
+519 VSSMGA
-525 RGDVSRLK
+525 RGDVARLK

-538 AYLTKPVKQS
+538 AYLTKPIKQS
-548 QLYDCLATTAN
+548 QLYDCLAATAK
-559 IWKEKKQREETTIV
+559 IWKEKKQPQDATIV

-585 IRILLAEDDATN
+585 VRILLAEDDATN

-644 YAATHR
+644 YAATRR
-650 IRELEH
+650 IRELEL
-656 KAHQVKLDKHN
+656 KAQQVKLNKND
-667 SEDLSDSEAQFL
+667 SEDLTDSEIQFST
-679 ARSGRIPIIAMTAHA
+679 RSGRIPIIAMTAHA

-708 DYTTKPI
+708 DYTPKPI

-729 VEQNASNPEAKVR
+729 VEQNASSPEAEVQ
-742 KERVQPETSEETQPL
+742 KEHVQPETSEETQPL
-757 DLEKALERAMGD
+757 DLENALERAMGD
-769 KDFLKMLLGG
+769 KDFLKMLLGEFVQG
-779 FIQELPDQIESLKIA
+779 LPDQIESLKVA
-794 VADTDT
+794 VAGTDT
-800 VALTEQAHKLKG
+800 VALAEQAHKLKG

-833 RSQNMGEANQIL
+833 RSQNMDEANQVL
-845 EVLLDESKRLTEY
+845 EVLLNESKRLTEY
-858 IERAEW
+858 IERVEW

>member
-1 MVPIKNSNDSIKN
+1 
-14 KFLEKDYIMSDDRPS
+14 MSDDRPS
-29 YEELEQRIKE
+29 YEELEQRIIE
-39 LEEKVAE
+39 LEGEVA
-46 STKSSDTKNESE
+46 KSSKSCDIQNESE
-58 HRFRL
+58 DRFRL

-72 FETDS
+72 FETDA

-95 LIESLMGDWR
+95 LIESLMSDWR
-105 MFLHPDDRES
+105 EFLHPDDRES
-115 VSEQWEQTLTNLK
+115 VSEQWEQTLRNLK
-128 AFSKDCRIIT
+128 AFSKDCRVIT

-161 TGTAVDITDRKH
+161 TGTVVDITDRKH
-173 AEVELKKAKEA
+173 TEVELKKAKDA

-219 TDLGVEQRQFAE
+219 TGLDVEQSQFTE
-231 TIRKSADSL
+231 TIRTSADSL
-240 MKVINDILDFSK
+240 MTVINDILDFSK
-252 IEAGKLELEIIDFD
+252 IEAGKLELEVIDFD
-266 LRVTLEEVIELM
+266 LRITLEEVSELM

-304 PGRLRQILINLV
+304 PGRLRQILINLL
-316 GNAIKFTSSGEV
+316 GNAIKFTDSGEV
-328 TLKAILEKEDAH
+328 TLKAILEEEDAH
-340 RVVIRFSVS
+340 RVVIHFSVS
-349 DTGIGISEE
+349 DTGIGISKKD
-358 GMDRLFKSFSQVDGS
+358 MDRLFKSFSQVDGS
-373 TSRNY
+373 TSRNF

-396 GRISVDSKEGQGS
+396 GRIGVDSKEVQGS
-409 TFWFTVALE
+409 TFWFTVAIE
-418 KQPDDCE
+418 KQPEDRE
-425 TLMISEDI
+425 TLMILEDI
-433 RRKRILFVDDN
+433 RKKRILFVDDN

-466 SGAQAIDELRCARK
+466 SGTQAIDELRSAQEA
-480 TGDPYEIAIID
+480 GDPFEIGIID

-504 SIKQDPDLADTILIM
+504 SIKQDADLADTILIM

-525 RGDVSRLK
+525 RGDVARLK

-538 AYLTKPVKQS
+538 AYLTKPIKQS
-548 QLYDCLATTAN
+548 QLYDCLAATAK
-559 IWKEKKQREETTIV
+559 IWKEKKQPQDATIV

-585 IRILLAEDDATN
+585 VRILLAEDDATN

-644 YAATHR
+644 YAATRR
-650 IRELEH
+650 IRELEL
-656 KAHQVKLDKHN
+656 KAQQVKLNKND
-667 SEDLSDSEAQFL
+667 SEDLTDSEIQFST
-679 ARSGRIPIIAMTAHA
+679 RSGRIPIIAMTAHA

-708 DYTTKPI
+708 DYTPKPI

-729 VEQNASNPEAKVR
+729 VEQNASSPEAEVQ
-742 KERVQPETSEETQPL
+742 KEHVQPETSEETQPL
-757 DLEKALERAMGD
+757 DLENALERAMGD
-769 KDFLKMLLGG
+769 KDFLKMLLGEFVQG
-779 FIQELPDQIESLKIA
+779 LPDQIESLKVA
-794 VADTDT
+794 VAGTDT
-800 VALTEQAHKLKG
+800 VALAEQAHKLKG

-833 RSQNMGEANQIL
+833 RSQNMDEALIVNVVFFVAKKI
-845 EVLLDESKRLTEY
+845 
-858 IERAEW
+858 

>member
-1 MVPIKNSNDSIKN
+1 
-14 KFLEKDYIMSDDRPS
+14 MSDARPS

-39 LEEKVAE
+39 LEKKVAE
-46 STKSSDTKNESE
+46 STKSDDMKNESE

-72 FETDS
+72 FETDA

-83 TNTSWQEIFGVS
+83 TNTSWQEIFGIS
-95 LIESLMGDWR
+95 LIESLMSDWR
-105 MFLHPDDRES
+105 AFLHPDDRDA

-128 AFSKDCRIIT
+128 AFSRDCRIIT

-153 FSDTGTRY
+153 FSDTGTRF
-161 TGTAVDITDRKH
+161 TGTAVDITARKH
-173 AEVELKKAKEA
+173 TEVELKRAKEA
-184 AEAASIAKSEFLA
+184 AETASIAKSEFLA

-219 TDLGVEQRQFAE
+219 TDLGIEQRQFTE
-231 TIRKSADSL
+231 TIQKSADSL
-240 MKVINDILDFSK
+240 MTVINDILDFSK
-252 IEAGKLELEIIDFD
+252 IEAGKLELEVIDFD
-266 LRVTLEEVIELM
+266 LRVTLEEVGELM

-286 LEFASI
+286 LEFAFI

-316 GNAIKFTSSGEV
+316 GNAIKFTDSGEV
-328 TLKAILEKEDAH
+328 MLKAKLEEEDAH
-340 RVVIRFSVS
+340 RAVIRFSVR

-388 KQLTELME
+388 KQLTELM
-396 GRISVDSKEGQGS
+396 GGCIGVDSKEGQGS
-409 TFWFTVALE
+409 TFWFTVGLK
-418 KQPDDCE
+418 KQPDDYV
-425 TLMISEDI
+425 TLMIPEDI
-433 RRKRILFVDDN
+433 RKKRILFVDDN
-444 AINRQ
+444 AVNRQ
-449 VYREQLKSW
+449 VYRELLKSW

-466 SGAQAIDELRCARK
+466 NGTQAIVELRRALE
-480 TGDPYEIAIID
+480 TGDPFEIVIID
-491 MQMPEMDGEELGR
+491 MQMPGMDGEELGR
-504 SIKQDPDLADTILIM
+504 SIKQDPDLSDTILIM
-519 VSSMGV
+519 VSSAGA
-525 RGDVSRLK
+525 RGDAARLK

-538 AYLTKPVKQS
+538 AYLTKPIKQS
-548 QLYDCLATTAN
+548 QLYDCLAATAQ
-559 IWKEKKQREETTIV
+559 IWKAKKQPQDATIV

-585 IRILLAEDDATN
+585 IRILLAEDDVTN

-609 YRADAAGNGQEVL
+609 YRADAAANGQEVL

-644 YAATHR
+644 YAATRR
-650 IRELEH
+650 IREMEL
-656 KAHQVKLDKHN
+656 KVQQAKLNKNDP
-667 SEDLSDSEAQFL
+667 EDLQDSKVQLSE
-679 ARSGRIPIIAMTAHA
+679 RSGRIPIIAMTAHA

-708 DYTTKPI
+708 DYTPKPI

-729 VEQNASNPEAKVR
+729 VEKNATNVEAKVR
-742 KERVQPETSEETQPL
+742 KERVQPGTSEETQPL

-779 FIQELPDQIESLKIA
+779 FIQELPEQIESLKAAI
-794 VADTDT
+794 VDTDT
-800 VALTEQAHKLKG
+800 VALIKQAHKLKG

-833 RSQNMGEANQIL
+833 RSQNMDEANQIL
-845 EVLLDESKRLTEY
+845 DVLLNESKRLTEY
-858 IERAEW
+858 IERTEL

>member
-1 MVPIKNSNDSIKN
+1 M
-14 KFLEKDYIMSDDRPS
+14 EKDSVMSDDRPS

-39 LEEKVAE
+39 LEEKLAKP
-46 STKSSDTKNESE
+46 TKAGDTQNESE

-72 FETDS
+72 FETDA

-95 LIESLMGDWR
+95 LIESLMSDWR
-105 MFLHPDDRES
+105 TFLHPADRES

-128 AFSKDCRIIT
+128 AFSKDCRIINS
-138 PKGDERWIHLRSSPV
+138 KGHERWIHLRSSPV

-161 TGTAVDITDRKH
+161 TGTVVDITDRKRT
-173 AEVELKKAKEA
+173 EVELKKAKEA

-219 TDLGVEQRQFAE
+219 TDLSDEQHQFTE

-240 MKVINDILDFSK
+240 MTVINDILDFSK
-252 IEAGKLELEIIDFD
+252 IEAGKLELELINFD
-266 LRVTLEEVIELM
+266 LRVTLEEVAELM

-316 GNAIKFTSSGEV
+316 GNAIKFTDSGEV
-328 TLKAILEKEDAH
+328 TLKAILEKEDDH
-340 RVVIRFSVS
+340 RVVIRFSVR
-349 DTGIGISEE
+349 DTGIGISKK

-388 KQLTELME
+388 KQLTELMDGDIGVE
-396 GRISVDSKEGQGS
+396 SKVGIGS
-409 TFWFTVALE
+409 TFWFTVELE
-418 KQPDDCE
+418 KQPDDHNA
-425 TLMISEDI
+425 LLIPEDI
-433 RRKRILFVDDN
+433 RKKRILFVDDN

-466 SGAQAIDELRCARK
+466 SAAQAIDALRGALE
-480 TGDPYEIAIID
+480 TGDPFEIAIID
-491 MQMPEMDGEELGR
+491 MQMPEMNGEELGR
-504 SIKQDPDLADTILIM
+504 SIKQDPDLTDTILIM
-519 VSSMGV
+519 VSSMGA
-525 RGDVSRLK
+525 RGDVARLR

-538 AYLTKPVKQS
+538 AYLTKPIRQS
-548 QLYDCLATTAN
+548 QLYDCLATTAK
-559 IWKEKKQREETTIV
+559 IWKEKKQSQDATIV
-573 TRHSLADNKKQG
+573 TRHSLADSKKRA

-622 QALEKVPYDIV
+622 KALEKEPYDIV

-644 YAATHR
+644 YEATRR
-650 IRELEH
+650 IRELEL
-656 KAHQVKLDKHN
+656 KAQQVKLNETN
-667 SEDLSDSEAQFL
+667 SEDLSGSKIRFSK
-679 ARSGRIPIIAMTAHA
+679 RSVRIPIIAMTAHA

-715 NPEELLEKIEKWTR
+715 NPEELLEKIEKWTH
-729 VEQNASNPEAKVR
+729 VEKNASNAEAEIQ
-742 KERVQPETSEETQPL
+742 KEPVPSKISEDSQPL
-757 DLEKALERAMGD
+757 DFEKALERAMGD

-779 FIQELPDQIESLKIA
+779 FIQELPDQIESLKVA
-794 VADTDT
+794 VACADT
-800 VALTEQAHKLKG
+800 VALMEQAHKLKG

-833 RSQNMGEANQIL
+833 RSQNMDEANQIL
-845 EVLLDESKRLTEY
+845 EVLLNESKRLTEY
-858 IERAEW
+858 IERAEL

>member
-1 MVPIKNSNDSIKN
+1 
-14 KFLEKDYIMSDDRPS
+14 LEEDKVMSDNRPS
-29 YEELEQRIKE
+29 YEELEQRIKI

-46 STKSSDTKNESE
+46 STKPGDIQNESE

-72 FETDS
+72 FETDEE
-77 KSECLY
+77 SECLY

-95 LIESLMGDWR
+95 LIESLMSDWR
-105 MFLHPDDRES
+105 TFLHPEDRES

-138 PKGDERWIHLRSSPV
+138 PKGVERWIHLRSSPV
-153 FSDTGTRY
+153 FSDTGIRY
-161 TGTAVDITDRKH
+161 TGTVADITHRKRT
-173 AEVELKKAKEA
+173 EVELKKAKDA
-184 AEAASIAKSEFLA
+184 AEAANIAKSEFLA

-205 PMNGVIGMT
+205 PMNGVIGMA

-219 TDLGVEQRQFAE
+219 TDLNGEQRQFNE

-240 MKVINDILDFSK
+240 MTVINDILDFSK
-252 IEAGKLELEIIDFD
+252 IEAGKLELENIDFD
-266 LRVTLEEVIELM
+266 LRVTLEEVSELM

-292 VHHEV
+292 VHHEI

-304 PGRLRQILINLV
+304 PGRLRQILINLL
-316 GNAIKFTSSGEV
+316 GNAIKFTDSGEV
-328 TLKAILEKEDAH
+328 TLKAKLEKEGAN
-340 RVVIRFSVS
+340 RAVIRFSVR

-358 GMDRLFKSFSQVDGS
+358 GTNRLFQSFSQVDGS

-396 GRISVDSKEGQGS
+396 GRIGVDSKEGQGS
-409 TFWFTVALE
+409 TFWFTVELE
-418 KQPDDCE
+418 KQPDDRK
-425 TLMISEDI
+425 TVMIPADI
-433 RRKRILFVDDN
+433 RKKRIFFVDDN

-458 GCRYGEAS
+458 GCRFGEAS
-466 SGAQAIDELRCARK
+466 SGTQAMDELRRARE
-480 TGDPYEIAIID
+480 TGDPFEIAIID
-491 MQMPEMDGEELGR
+491 MQMPEMNGEELGR

-519 VSSMGV
+519 VSSMGA
-525 RGDVSRLK
+525 RGDAARLK

-538 AYLTKPVKQS
+538 AYLTKPIKQS
-548 QLYDCLATTAN
+548 QLYDCLATTTK
-559 IWKEKKQREETTIV
+559 IWKEKKQPIDANIV

-622 QALEKVPYDIV
+622 QALEKIPYDII

-644 YAATHR
+644 YTATRR
-650 IRELEH
+650 IRELEL
-656 KAHQVKLDKHN
+656 KAQQVKLNHN
-667 SEDLSDSEAQFL
+667 DSEDLSDSEIQL
-679 ARSGRIPIIAMTAHA
+679 SARSGRIPIIAMTAHA

-708 DYTTKPI
+708 DYTPKPI
-715 NPEELLEKIEKWTR
+715 NPEELLGKIEKWTR
-729 VEQNASNPEAKVR
+729 VEQNVPNQKAKIE
-742 KERVQPETSEETQPL
+742 KERLQPETSEETQPL
-757 DLEKALERAMGD
+757 DFEKALERAMGD

-779 FIQELPDQIESLKIA
+779 FIQELPDQIESLKVA
-794 VADTDT
+794 VAGTDA

-833 RSQNMGEANQIL
+833 RSQNMDEANQIL
-845 EVLLDESKRLTEY
+845 EILLHESTRLTEY